1 MRLAANLRHSNGMLQ
16 QKTRFFLIKDATA
29 GRLEKV
35 NHQRFVGLQNA
46 QRDVRRHL
54 GNFQGFIIGAEF
66 EQVDGIS
73 YVHGLL

>member
-1 MRLAANLRHSNGMLQ
+1 M
-16 QKTRFFLIKDATA
+16 
-29 GRLEKV
+29 